1 MLKIVK
7 NTVKIAAVAAIGFCA
22 LGWPEPAEA
31 VLEGSNRERME
42 FLDFSEKM
50 IRSGLYANTGNNS
63 FSHDKKRFVRG
74 VKRHNEP
81 YIYEPDVYTWRLAM
95 DEHRKKMEKM
105 APPPPVMENSGF
117 VTPTPT
123 VRRPDFPPSSTLPD
137 NPMPIFNSV
146 QPMTNYNNNALYPQQ
161 GYVVQSYVE
170 QSLVPSGQ
178 PYVVQSSPALPG
190 DSQETMNGMI
200 YRARVR
206 GIYPTDP
213 LRGQEIRD
221 NLREHSINLG
231 R

>member
-1 MLKIVK
+1 M
-7 NTVKIAAVAAIGFCA
+7 
-22 LGWPEPAEA
+22 
-31 VLEGSNRERME
+31 LEGSNRERME

-63 FSHDKKRFVRG
+63 FSRENKRFVRG

-123 VRRPDFPPSSTLPD
+123 VRRPDFPPPSTLPD

-146 QPMTNYNNNALYPQQ
+146 QPMTNYNNNPFIHNRVMQFNPMLN
-161 GYVVQSYVE
+161 
-170 QSLVPSGQ
+170 SL
-178 PYVVQSSPALPG
+178 LFRPG
-190 DSQETMNGMI
+190 SHM
-200 YRARVR
+200 
-206 GIYPTDP
+206 
-213 LRGQEIRD
+213 
-221 NLREHSINLG
+221 
-231 R
+231 